1 MNPNAVEKNIVM
13 IDVKLD
19 EIPDIIGTT
28 INGDFTAENTL
39 GFTDA
44 TILSASGIGANPY
57 NSFAY
62 VKNGIMNFCPTYLSI
77 DVLRLALVNVDKTVL
92 TAYVP
97 AYLSCISS

>member
-1 MNPNAVEKNIVM
+1 M

-28 INGDFTAENTL
+28 IERDFIAENTL

-44 TILSASGIGANPY
+44 TILSASGVGANPY

-62 VKNGIMNFCPTYLSI
+62 IQNGVMNFCPTYLSI
-77 DVLRLALVNVDKTVL
+77 DVLHLALVNTDKTAL